1 MTIDTQTGI
10 YAVKLSK
17 GALSGYTSKDKT
29 ETRHKSLKKLINKL
43 RKDEFTKRQAV
54 VKLIRRLNIIAI
66 YNKNKNP
73 KVSKIYRKDIYWLQN
88 L

>member
-1 MTIDTQTGI
+1 LTKTKTGI

-17 GALSGYTSKDKT
+17 GGLTGYTSKDT
-29 ETRHKSLKKLINKL
+29 REERHKSLKKLINKL
-43 RKDEFTKRQAV
+43 KKENFTKKEAI

-73 KVSKIYRKDIYWLQN
+73 TVSKIYRKDIYWLQQM
-88 L
+88 